1 MRGRNS
7 KEDEDSGS
15 DWDSMSEMEPAP
27 KIEKKQALSHSQ
39 QVPAPLK
46 LKSMTF
52 VDPDVRRDQSGDNPP
67 YDFKPEV
74 KAPTRIAEEKQVKP
88 GRQKKGKTYDP
99 QGSQQKHVT
108 FSETEKEND
117 TPTVNGSAGG
127 QESDS
132 EDPLYSTVKP
142 KSKQS
147 IPSGSSQH
155 RKGDSEEDFKGGRGA
170 KTQKKGVKKALQGLR
185 NPKAQGVDNKAFVGD
200 DEQDPV
206 DMPPRSQAP
215 LGPILKKPANTSTP
229 TQDPNISKNLGTV
242 PLRQS
247 YTGDQF
253 RASGSYES
261 QHLISSFGYNALPVK
276 ECPPP
281 LVLSVG
287 ETVLESAGKKPVE
300 VTNRALGEIFAF
312 ITFPFTC
319 FALFFHHLLRFIL
332 LGIIRPLF
340 VDSLILIVEYLLHP
354 FVNGVVRPI
363 LLSLY
368 GASASV
374 SETLVVCVRP
384 VTTILQSFRFV
395 EVNYTRKYSI
405 EEI

>member
-15 DWDSMSEMEPAP
+15 DWDSMSEMDPAP
-27 KIEKKQALSHSQ
+27 KVEKKQASNQGQ
-39 QVPAPLK
+39 QMPASLK

-52 VDPDVRRDQSGDNPP
+52 VDPDVRRGHSAENPP

-74 KAPTRIAEEKQVKP
+74 KTPTRIAEEKQVKP

-108 FSETEKEND
+108 FSETEKEYD
-117 TPTVNGSAGG
+117 TATVNGSAG

-132 EDPLYSTVKP
+132 DDPLYSTVKP

-147 IPSGSSQH
+147 DPSASSQQ
-155 RKGDSEEDFKGGRGA
+155 RRGDSEEDVKGGRGA
-170 KTQKKGVKKALQGLR
+170 KTLKKGAKKALHGLQ
-185 NPKAQGVDNKAFVGD
+185 NIKAQGVDNKAFVGD
-200 DEQDPV
+200 EEQDSV
-206 DMPPRSQAP
+206 DMPPGSQAP

-229 TQDPNISKNLGTV
+229 TRDPTIGKSLGTV

-247 YTGDQF
+247 HTIDQF
-253 RASGSYES
+253 GVGSNSES
-261 QHLISSFGYNALPVK
+261 QRFMSNCSYSSLPVK

-287 ETVLESAGKKPVE
+287 ETILESAGKKPVE
-300 VTNRALGEIFAF
+300 ITNRALGEIFAF

-332 LGIIRPLF
+332 LGLIRPLF
-340 VDSLILIVEYLLHP
+340 VDTLILIVEYLLHP
-354 FVNGVVRPI
+354 FVNGVVRPV

-368 GASASV
+368 VASASI
-374 SETLVVCVRP
+374 SEMLVVCVRP
-384 VTTILQSFRFV
+384 VIIVLQSVRLV

>member
-27 KIEKKQALSHSQ
+27 KVEKKLASNQGQ
-39 QVPAPLK
+39 QMPAPLK

-52 VDPDVRRDQSGDNPP
+52 VDPDVRRGQSGENPP

-74 KAPTRIAEEKQVKP
+74 KTPTRIAEEKQVKP

-108 FSETEKEND
+108 FSETEKEYD
-117 TPTVNGSAGG
+117 TATINGNAGG

-147 IPSGSSQH
+147 NPSASTQQ
-155 RKGDSEEDFKGGRGA
+155 RRGDSDEDVKGGRGA
-170 KTQKKGVKKALQGLR
+170 KTQKKGAKKVLQGLR

-200 DEQDPV
+200 DEQDSV
-206 DMPPRSQAP
+206 DMPPGSQAP
-215 LGPILKKPANTSTP
+215 LGPILKKPAKTNTP
-229 TQDPNISKNLGTV
+229 TQDPNIGKSLSTV

-247 YTGDQF
+247 HMIDQSG
-253 RASGSYES
+253 AGGSYES
-261 QHLISSFGYNALPVK
+261 QRFMSSFGYSSLPVK

-287 ETVLESAGKKPVE
+287 ETILESAGKKPVE
-300 VTNRALGEIFAF
+300 ITNRALGEIFAF

-332 LGIIRPLF
+332 LGLIRPLF
-340 VDSLILIVEYLLHP
+340 VDTLILIVEYLLNP
-354 FVNGVVRPI
+354 FVNGVVRPV

-368 GASASV
+368 GASASI

-384 VTTILQSFRFV
+384 ITTVLQSFRLV
-395 EVNYTRKYSI
+395 EVNYTRKYSV

>member
-27 KIEKKQALSHSQ
+27 KIEKKQASNHGQ
-39 QVPAPLK
+39 QIPAPLK

-52 VDPDVRRDQSGDNPP
+52 VDPDVRRGQSAENPP

-74 KAPTRIAEEKQVKP
+74 KTPTRIAEEKQVKP

-108 FSETEKEND
+108 FSETEKEYD
-117 TPTVNGSAGG
+117 TATVNGSAGG

-147 IPSGSSQH
+147 NLSASSHQ
-155 RKGDSEEDFKGGRGA
+155 RRGDSDEDVKGGRGA
-170 KTQKKGVKKALQGLR
+170 KTQKKGAKKALQGLR

-200 DEQDPV
+200 DEQDSV
-206 DMPPRSQAP
+206 DIPPGSQAP

-229 TQDPNISKNLGTV
+229 TQDPNIGKSLSTV

-247 YTGDQF
+247 HTIDQF
-253 RASGSYES
+253 GAGGSYES
-261 QHLISSFGYNALPVK
+261 QRFMSSFGYSSLPVK
-276 ECPPP
+276 ECYYPI
-281 LVLSVG
+281 SVSLWG
-287 ETVLESAGKKPVE
+287 SLPQGKSTESPEITSISIETV
-300 VTNRALGEIFAF
+300 
-312 ITFPFTC
+312 
-319 FALFFHHLLRFIL
+319 
-332 LGIIRPLF
+332 
-340 VDSLILIVEYLLHP
+340 Y
-354 FVNGVVRPI
+354 
-363 LLSLY
+363 
-368 GASASV
+368 
-374 SETLVVCVRP
+374 
-384 VTTILQSFRFV
+384 
-395 EVNYTRKYSI
+395 
-405 EEI
+405 